1 MSVDLDGIGFSIK
14 GTRIKL
20 FSPGKTVTLNVPTAS
35 VANVSTSSS
44 VECRPNTSIVLLNMA
59 GEVVMTWTKEHLEL
73 LVEHPAVEKYWEL
86 KNGSNMAQSQLDF
99 TEFLKRIHWN
109 NNFYFGFLCSL

>member
-20 FSPGKTVTLNVPTAS
+20 FSPGKTVTLNIPTAS
-35 VANVSTSSS
+35 VANVSTSPS
-44 VECRPNTSIVLLNMA
+44 VECRPNRSIVLLNMA

-73 LVEHPAVEKYWEL
+73 LVEYPAVEKYWEL
-86 KNGSNMAQSQLDF
+86 RTGATWHNPNSTLPNSSNESTGITTSTSAF
-99 TEFLKRIHWN
+99 FAR
-109 NNFYFGFLCSL
+109 